1 MYHVPNTP
9 RPVLLPF
16 LARCLWFGASR
27 GAIYGLIWGAG
38 YGLLF
43 YIIGA
48 LLGGPIGLVFGA
60 ALGGIDGLICGVIVY
75 RLGASLTADSQ
86 LALRLWMGIFSF
98 FACVFGGQITMY
110 GQGGYSAY
118 VWNLSFLWRGESI
131 IFIIIPALIAGL
143 CGYAATG
150 RLLRWYT
157 RPWVLGAKSA
167 DLQLARQPID

>member
-9 RPVLLPF
+9 RPALLPF

-43 YIIGA
+43 YLIGA
-48 LLGGPIGLVFGA
+48 LFGGPIGLVFGA

-75 RLGASLTADSQ
+75 RMGASLTADSQ

-98 FACVFGGQITMY
+98 FACVV
-110 GQGGYSAY
+110 GGYMLIYPDRLFST
-118 VWNLSFLWRGESI
+118 VRQVGLWEFTGGHLFF
-131 IFIIIPALIAGL
+131 IFIPALIAGL